1 MAFLVSNLIG
11 FFSCIFF
18 MTLLITFLSKSML
31 RCQFLFVFSLDMFM
45 IFFIGFLGLWNNEI
59 DFSIFLLPIFLL
71 KLTISH
77 VEGQV
82 QWYISLISVFF
93 AWAHLIIEFS
103 LCLLTYCFFPVMIL
117 LTIFSFVL
125 VMGFSFLDTLL
136 PTDLFFLPL
145 QPKPSLK
152 IGSVNNKAFLFW
164 YWQRPKSYFF

>member
-1 MAFLVSNLIG
+1 MYIFYDTFDNSSFQVYAKVSVFVC
-11 FFSCIFF
+11 FFSWY
-18 MTLLITFLSKSML
+18 
-31 RCQFLFVFSLDMFM
+31 VYD
-45 IFFIGFLGLWNNEI
+45 FFIGFLGLWNNEI

-136 PTDLFFLPL
+136 KCLIQKNNCFSRLRYGKSVSNSQNQRVPTKTKKNWGT
-145 QPKPSLK
+145 QLK
-152 IGSVNNKAFLFW
+152 AHIEICQNQA
-164 YWQRPKSYFF
+164 